1 MTPGSDTAVAI
12 VSSCGLGSLVGLPSS
27 RVRLL
32 RVGLESRLS
41 EALSLTSSA
50 ARPELSCIGEGLD
63 GDRSDFTGDCV
74 ILRSCLVGVK
84 LDVEEMRCNVPVT
97 GTFGNL
103 MVRPISK

>member
-12 VSSCGLGSLVGLPSS
+12 ASSRGLGSLVGLPSS
-27 RVRLL
+27 RVRRL

-41 EALSLTSSA
+41 EGLPLTSRA
-50 ARPELSCIGEGLD
+50 ARPELSCIGDGLD

-74 ILRSCLVGVK
+74 ILRTCLVGVK
-84 LDVEEMRCNVPVT
+84 LDVEEMRCNEPFI

-103 MVRPISK
+103 LLSPTF